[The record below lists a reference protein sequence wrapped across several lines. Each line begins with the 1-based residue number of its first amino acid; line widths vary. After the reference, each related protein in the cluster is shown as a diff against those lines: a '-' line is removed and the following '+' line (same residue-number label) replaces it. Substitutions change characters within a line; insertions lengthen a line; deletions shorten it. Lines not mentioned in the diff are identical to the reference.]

1 MCTAPEENWVST
13 TDYHTAGEPFRIV
26 HEGAPL
32 LAGTT
37 VAERRMGAIK
47 NEGGADTMRSLL
59 CNEPRG
65 HADMYGG
72 FITPADTVPEGVE
85 PAHFGVLF
93 WHKDGFSTACGH
105 GTIALG
111 VWATDTGLVESNPDG
126 ITEVRIDVPSGRVA
140 SLVERRGG
148 ELVRATFRNVASHAI
163 ARRVPVQTSRG
174 EVFADLSFSGAIYAS
189 VRAADL
195 GLAVEPAQY
204 NELIALG
211 REIKWALNDA
221 PEAQHAADVRLS
233 GVYGTILFDDLG
245 RHEGDAVGAAA
256 ASDTAGFTG
265 PKQRNITVFAD
276 GEVDR
281 SPCGSGTGARVALL
295 ADDGT
300 LGADELLEHRSI
312 VDTVFTA
319 RWLPCPAPTDANAT
333 TGAIATVVPEVS
345 GTAYRTGEH
354 RFILDPCDT
363 VGTGFTLR

>member
-1 MCTAPEENWVST
+1 MTTPDPETWIST

-26 HEGAPL
+26 HDGSPVPL
-32 LAGTT
+32 GDTVGTRR
-37 VAERRMGAIK
+37 VAAIA
-47 NEGGADTMRSLL
+47 NEASADDMRALL

-72 FITPADTVPEGVE
+72 FITPADDQG
-85 PAHFGVLF
+85 AAFGVLF

-126 ITEVRIDVPSGRVA
+126 VTEVRIDVPSGRVA
-140 SLVERRGG
+140 ALVERRGG
-148 ELVRATFRNVASHAI
+148 KLVRATFRNVASHVI
-163 ARRVPVQTSRG
+163 ARAVPVQTSRG
-174 EVFADLSFSGAIYAS
+174 EILADLSFSGAIYAS
-189 VRAADL
+189 VRASDL
-195 GLAVEPAQY
+195 GLTVDPSNY

-211 REIKWALNDA
+211 REIKWALNDS
-221 PEAQHAADVRLS
+221 PEAQHADDPRLS

-245 RHEGDAVGAAA
+245 RHDH
-256 ASDTAGFTG
+256 G

-300 LGADELLEHRSI
+300 LSANEVLEHRSI
-312 VDTVFTA
+312 VDTVFEA
-319 RWLPCPAPTDANAT
+319 RWTAGETREDGT
-333 TGAIATVVPEVS
+333 ATVIPEVS
-345 GTAYRTGEH
+345 GTAHRTGEH
-354 RFILDPCDT
+354 RFILDPLDS